1 MNILLKK
8 ITFGINIF
16 SPESGRKNTCYS
28 VIFKS
33 LCHNLNRKMKTYILY
48 TTV

>member
-16 SPESGRKNTCYS
+16 SPESGRKNTCFS
-28 VIFKS
+28 VIFKFFLIILPLS
-33 LCHNLNRKMKTYILY
+33 LSPFK
-48 TTV
+48 